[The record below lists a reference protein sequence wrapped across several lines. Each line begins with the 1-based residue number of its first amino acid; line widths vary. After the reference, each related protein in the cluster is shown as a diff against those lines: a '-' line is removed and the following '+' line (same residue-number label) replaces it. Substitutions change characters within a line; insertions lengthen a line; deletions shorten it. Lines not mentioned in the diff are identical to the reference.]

1 MVWDLLLQLC
11 VVKVTDDF
19 IDKKYIFAV
28 KTVEMFS
35 GIVQTKLNY
44 ESIVERRG
52 FKDQSF
58 LKKTPDEISEV
69 APALGKTCQENIL

>member
-52 FKDQSF
+52 FKAQSF
-58 LKKTPDEISEV
+58 LKKTPDEISEA

>member
-1 MVWDLLLQLC
+1 
-11 VVKVTDDF
+11 
-19 IDKKYIFAV
+19 
-28 KTVEMFS
+28 MFS

-52 FKDQSF
+52 FKAQSF
-58 LKKTPDEISEV
+58 LKKTPDEISEA

>member
-52 FKDQSF
+52 FKAQSF
-58 LKKTPDEISEV
+58 LKKTPDEISEA
-69 APALGKTCQENIL
+69 APALGKTCLENIL